1 MLTNEEN
8 RLLTETGPGTQMGD
22 LLRRYWQ
29 PIAAASEMDDRWTKR
44 VRVMSEDLVLFKDRT
59 GRLGLLAEACPHRR
73 ASLAY
78 GIPEQDGI
86 RCPYHGWKFDR
97 SGACTEQPNEPNG
110 SSFKDKTA
118 TVAYPVD
125 ELGGLIWAY
134 LGPLPAPLIPPLD
147 GYVVPGTVRTLGRAV
162 IACNYLQIMENSLDI
177 VHPEWLHGH
186 FYQFV
191 KEQQGVEIKVAFA
204 RRHVKI
210 GFDEFEHGIVK
221 RRVLEGQTEDSDD
234 WKIGH
239 PVVFPTTLAIG
250 NAGTNWHE
258 YRFQIRVPIDDT
270 HTQHYWYSAFVPP
283 PGTVAPP
290 HLLDHVHVYDVPI
303 RDAAGEYILDTVYGQ
318 DIMVW
323 ETQGPISDRSREA
336 LGSTDRG
343 ITLYRR
349 MLQREMERSEAGEDP
364 KNVVRAPECPRII
377 DLPLEREKAHRAEG
391 FEVAFRRH
399 QARYSPIA
407 EELVA
412 LFTQR
417 PRETVTA

>member
-1 MLTNEEN
+1 MLTAHENE
-8 RLLTETGPGTQMGD
+8 LLTRVGPGTRMGN
-22 LLRRYWQ
+22 LLRRYWH
-29 PIAAASEMDDRWTKR
+29 PVAARSTMEGAWTKR
-44 VRVMSEDLVLFKDRT
+44 VRLLGEGLVLFRDRS
-59 GRLGLLAEACPHRR
+59 GRFGLVAEFCPHRR

-78 GIPEQDGI
+78 GIPQADGI
-86 RCPYHGWKFDR
+86 RCPYHGWQFDR
-97 SGACTEQPNEPNG
+97 TGACTEQPNEPDG
-110 SSFKDKTA
+110 SAFKHKVSTA
-118 TVAYPVD
+118 AYPVG
-125 ELGGLIWAY
+125 ELGGLLWAY
-134 LGPLPAPLIPPLD
+134 LGPQPAPLIPPLD
-147 GYVVPGTVRTLGRAV
+147 GFVTAGTIRLFGGAT
-162 IACNYLQIMENSLDI
+162 IACNYLQIMENSLDV

-186 FYQFV
+186 FYEFV
-191 KEQQGVEIKVAFA
+191 REQQGVAMKVAFR

-221 RRVLEGQTEDSDD
+221 RRVLEGQTEDDDD

-250 NAGTNWHE
+250 NAGPNWHE

-290 HLLDHVHVYDVPI
+290 HLLGRVHTYDVPV
-303 RDAAGEYILDTVYGQ
+303 RDAGGEYLVDTVYGQ

-323 ETQGPISDRSREA
+323 ETQGPIADRTREA

-349 MLQREMERSEAGEDP
+349 MLLREMERAEAGEDP
-364 KNVVRAPECPRII
+364 KNVLRDPARFTII

-407 EELVA
+407 GDLIA
-412 LFTQR
+412 LYTQR
-417 PRETVTA
+417 PRETATA